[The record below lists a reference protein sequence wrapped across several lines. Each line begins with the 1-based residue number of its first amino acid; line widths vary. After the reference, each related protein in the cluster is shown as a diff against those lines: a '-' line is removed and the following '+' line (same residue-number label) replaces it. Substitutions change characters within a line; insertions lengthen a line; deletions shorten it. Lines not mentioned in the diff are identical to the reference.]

1 MADKT
6 TVTIDRISTETL
18 HPLYAQYDG
27 QCTAQPSYV
36 ELDLDSGNLG
46 ADYSS
51 AVGGGVPVRVWEGDV
66 VRYDVDPHLTAS
78 EINDLLDE
86 IAPIAQEWI
95 DALTPWMD
103 VRDVDAGFKIQ
114 EICER
119 RVTESGG
126 VWDAQ
131 TWIEADGLNPA
142 LSDGPFFPPVGKE
155 INLRH
160 DSTDADLD
168 EIAKTLRGI
177 AEDDGLITLENVD
190 EYLVAQRDIL
200 RDKKGAE

>member
-1 MADKT
+1 MINKT
-6 TVTIDRISTETL
+6 TVTIDRISTDVL

-51 AVGGGVPVRVWEGDV
+51 AVGGGVPIRVWEGDV
-66 VRYDVDPHLTAS
+66 VRYDVDPQLTAD

-95 DALTPWMD
+95 DARQGDELDSDTISY
-103 VRDVDAGFKIQ
+103 VIDAGFKIQ
-114 EICER
+114 QLCER
-119 RVTESGG
+119 RTTESGG
-126 VWDAQ
+126 VWDAGDWAISL
-131 TWIEADGLNPA
+131 TPDDIG
-142 LSDGPFFPPVGKE
+142 
-155 INLRH
+155 LRH

-177 AEDDGLITLENVD
+177 AEDDGPITLVSLD
-190 EYLVAQRDIL
+190 EYLIDQRDIL
-200 RDKKGAE
+200 QKEKED